1 MITREE
7 AIARWTWVTLN
18 VQGGNPI
25 EATVRFTRITG
36 EESVHTFTFADQ
48 TTLDNE
54 GETRYRN
61 KAFNLEIAWSPV
73 NRFAQE
79 FHDDGA
85 DDYIRYIIQASRDTA
100 NIAQANV
107 ETYLNQQ
114 YPDCLYRPDR
124 FIIRMRQYVG
134 DEMNKPTLMPWDTKE
149 GLRTHVQDNLF
160 EGIDG

>member
-7 AIARWTWVTLN
+7 AIARWHWTTLST
-18 VQGGNPI
+18 QGNNPI
-25 EATVRFTRITG
+25 EATVQFTRITG
-36 EESVHTFTFADQ
+36 EISTHTFTFADQ

-61 KAFNLEIAWSPV
+61 KAFNLELAWSPV

-79 FHDDGA
+79 FHDEDA
-85 DDYIRYIIQASRDTA
+85 DNYIRYIIQASRDTT
-100 NIAQANV
+100 NIAHANV

-124 FIIRMRQYVG
+124 FIMRMRQYMS
-134 DEMNKPTLMPWDTKE
+134 DELNKLTLMPWDTKE
-149 GLRTHVQDNLF
+149 GL
-160 EGIDG
+160 